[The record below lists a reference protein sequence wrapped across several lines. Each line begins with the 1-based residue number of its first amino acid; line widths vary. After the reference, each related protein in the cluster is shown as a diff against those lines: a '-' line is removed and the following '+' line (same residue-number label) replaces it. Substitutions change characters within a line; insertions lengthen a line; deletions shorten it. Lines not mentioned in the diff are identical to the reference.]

1 MKIIEGL
8 IQGSPAWHA
17 HRAQHFNA
25 SDAPAMMGC
34 SPYKTRADLIREVAT
49 GISAEVSP
57 QTQRLFDDGHRT
69 EALARPIAEKIIG
82 EELYPVTATNGALSA
97 SLDGL
102 TMAERFSFECK
113 RLNKRLRDAMFAGCT
128 GADLPMDYRVQMEHQ
143 HAVADPCEKTLF
155 VAAEFDDAGNL
166 VEERHCW
173 YTPDPELRA
182 QILAGWA
189 QFEKDVAAYVPTEAA
204 EPAAVGR
211 APDALPALRI
221 EVTGAVTASNLAEFK
236 ATALHAI
243 RSVNRDLKTDADFA
257 DADKAVKWC
266 ADVESRLKAAKEHA
280 LSQTA
285 DIDALFKTLDDIG
298 AEARTV
304 RLDLDK
310 LVKRRKD
317 EVKEEAVIAARR
329 ALAQHVASL
338 DAELAPV
345 RLTPPAVDFA
355 LAIKG
360 LRSIASMQDALDT
373 ELANGKIAADAQA
386 RVIRANRK
394 AMDEADA
401 AGLFPDFQHVC
412 TKPTDDFANLIANR
426 RAQAQARLD
435 AERERIRAEEAARLE
450 REAAA
455 KRAEEERL
463 QREADARAER
473 ERLAALNTP
482 EQGTQQVLKAE
493 ASTPDAT
500 DRDAP
505 AHASP
510 VGGPMGA
517 GQPAAA
523 APAQQ
528 APVTM
533 RQAIESGKTRSEL
546 RAGITSDA
554 ERAAPAAIWY
564 SPALG
569 DFVVTDPGESGFVR
583 YAQAEPVAWR
593 DHVEQRIREWRQ
605 RTMNRSGD
613 HLAIDDFMDA
623 ESIDDLVDY
632 VCDEWAGPPP
642 QPPAQE
648 TE

>member
-69 EALARPIAEKIIG
+69 EALARPIAETIIG
-82 EELYPVTATNGALSA
+82 EELYPVTVTDGALSA

-143 HAVADPCEKTLF
+143 HTVAAPCEKTLF

-236 ATALHAI
+236 ETALHAI

-298 AEARTV
+298 AEAKAV
-304 RLDLDK
+304 RLDLDR

-329 ALAQHVASL
+329 ALAQHVESL
-338 DAELAPV
+338 NAELSTVTMQAPV
-345 RLTPPAVDFA
+345 VDFA
-355 LAIKG
+355 GAIKG

-373 ELANGKIAADAQA
+373 ALANGKIAADAQA

-412 TKPTDDFANLIANR
+412 TKPADDFANLIANR

-435 AERERIRAEEAARLE
+435 AERERIRAEEAARVE
-450 REAAA
+450 REAAQA
-455 KRAEEERL
+455 KARE
-463 QREADARAER
+463 EADAKAKADAEAK
-473 ERLAALNTP
+473 RLAELNTP
-482 EQGTQQVLKAE
+482 QQSNQQVLKAE
-493 ASTPDAT
+493 APAPDAT
-500 DRDAP
+500 DRVAP
-505 AHASP
+505 ATTSP
-510 VGGPMGA
+510 SVGSMGA
-517 GQPAAA
+517 GQPAD
-523 APAQQ
+523 
-528 APVTM
+528 
-533 RQAIESGKTRSEL
+533 
-546 RAGITSDA
+546 AGPFVGIPRPFGAS
-554 ERAAPAAIWY
+554 RAASNEPPTMTIGQINARLGFTC
-564 SPALG
+564 SG
-569 DFVVTDPGESGFVR
+569 DFLESLGFVAHR
-583 YAQAEPVAWR
+583 DRAARLYRPSALPAICRAISAHALAVA
-593 DHVEQRIREWRQ
+593 DEQERE
-605 RTMNRSGD
+605 
-613 HLAIDDFMDA
+613 AA
-623 ESIDDLVDY
+623 
-632 VCDEWAGPPP
+632 
-642 QPPAQE
+642 
-648 TE
+648 